1 MPYHDIL
8 FLEPVPLESEK
19 QREKNW
25 SSLSFCSKT
34 NSKLFIDFSISQTF
48 LLLNILVYIFTHYN
62 MLSLSCKLIILSKI
76 KIF

>member
-34 NSKLFIDFSISQTF
+34 NSKLFIDFSIS
-48 LLLNILVYIFTHYN
+48 
-62 MLSLSCKLIILSKI
+62 
-76 KIF
+76 